1 MCVLERVDLC
11 CVERVAATARQGAV
25 ALMRDQ
31 PLLSV
36 KALAAPHGQASVA
49 AIYGLMKA
57 LKACI

>member
-36 KALAAPHGQASVA
+36 KALAPHGQASVA